1 MRSGFARNSR
11 DPARRTEP
19 DRAGGVLDTIA
30 DGLSIVLERPQIMVL
45 PLVIDLVLWLILQVS
60 LKPLAE
66 SLAHFIET
74 TSAADSQLAAQN
86 LRLIGERVLVSDVLS
101 LFLPSIFSGVPL
113 DSFLDFLVMVLAPD
127 IGFGIDRDAVY
138 GSWGSGLAGVWTPG
152 SVGAVALVGAV
163 CVIGGSLLL
172 ALYRVPLARAVR
184 GDTAPG
190 FLREVGTAWLH
201 FLAYL
206 LLLACVAVAALIPLF
221 IASLVFLVLGF
232 NLVFVI
238 TMALLVFGGM
248 VGIYTLFMVD
258 AMLLHQVGPV
268 RAFTASMAVGRTYFA
283 HTSRFALA
291 ALLLS
296 LGVLHIWPTLVD
308 SAPGL
313 AVAIVINAFLGT
325 GLTIAGML
333 FYSDRFRLNRAAQ
346 RANGAPAKNHWN
358 SR

>member
-1 MRSGFARNSR
+1 
-11 DPARRTEP
+11 
-19 DRAGGVLDTIA
+19 
-30 DGLSIVLERPQIMVL
+30 MVL
-45 PLVIDLVLWLILQVS
+45 PLVIDLVLWLTLQVS

-66 SLAHFIET
+66 SLAHFIES
-74 TSAADSQLAAQN
+74 TSTADSQLAAQN
-86 LRLIGERVLVSDVLS
+86 LRHIGERVLVSDALS
-101 LFLPSIFSGVPL
+101 VFIPSVFSGIPL
-113 DSFLDFLVMVLAPD
+113 DSLLHFLVMMLAPD
-127 IGFGIDRDAVY
+127 IGFGIERDAVY
-138 GSWGSGLAGVWTPG
+138 GSWGSGFAGVWTPG
-152 SVGAVALVGAV
+152 SVGAVALVGAA
-163 CVIGGSLLL
+163 CLIGGSLLL

-190 FLREVGTAWLH
+190 FLREVGKAWVH

-206 LLLACVAVAALIPLF
+206 VLLALVAVAALIPLF

-248 VGIYTLFMVD
+248 VGIYTLFIVD
-258 AMLLHQVGPV
+258 AMLLHRVGPL
-268 RAFTASMAVGRTYFA
+268 RAFNASMVVGRTYFA
-283 HTSRFALA
+283 QTSRFAIA

-296 LGVLHIWPTLVD
+296 LGVLHISPALVD

-313 AVAIVINAFLGT
+313 ALAIVVNAFLGT

-333 FYSDRFRLNRAAQ
+333 FYSDRFRLDKAAQ
-346 RANGAPAKNHWN
+346 RVNPASARNRWS